1 MSARRAARR
10 WMSLVALVPAI
21 AGIAVSSPGAA
32 AAPASAHT
40 ALGSEAPPR
49 LPRGTTATGLLPDST
64 SVTGAV
70 VLNPRNGAALH
81 SFLDGLSNRSSPLY
95 HDYLRPASF
104 GRLFGP
110 SSETLSDVRAALVSE
125 GLSVGPVSSDGLL
138 MPFSGSA
145 GTVEQAFHTGLARYR
160 LSDGAI
166 GQATTSGIAIPSS
179 IAGSVASVIGLDDLV
194 AAEPASG
201 GPIAGTARR
210 PQVPEVRP
218 NISHPAGA
226 PVPCATASTAAQE
239 FNGLTDDELANAYG
253 TSGLY
258 ASDDTGAGQRVAL
271 FELEPFSLPDIRTF
285 DTCYFGAEA
294 AGQMVRHVK
303 VVPVDGGQ
311 PAGYGSGEAL
321 LDVENVSAM
330 APSAAIDVYEA
341 PNTSFGLVDDYA
353 AIVDDDADDIVTTT
367 WGMCEQAVQL
377 SEPGVQQAESLLFQQ
392 AAAQGQTVL
401 SAAGDEG
408 SDDCDAYGAPP
419 SPGDGQNPL
428 SVDDPSSQPYVVAV
442 GGTSTEAATDPPLQE
457 AWNEGGA
464 GGGGIS
470 GSWSMPSWQRGSQ
483 VPGIALPGSPDYR
496 HANAIESEFGYPTG
510 FCQQSTLGPTSTPC
524 RLLPDVSAQADP
536 YSGAL
541 TIYSKAFIDYGTA
554 GWITLG
560 GTSSAAPTWAAML
573 ALVDASPACASNPST
588 VHGVG
593 FVSPLLYDVASDPT
607 TYAASFDDVT
617 SGNNDI
623 FDLDNGQVFPATPGF
638 DLATGLGT
646 PQLTG
651 PDGSPGLAADLCAAA
666 ASPESVTVTGV
677 DPAVLPTS
685 GGRATITGTGFQS
698 GDVDEV
704 ADVTVGTWTIPRRD
718 FAVRSATE
726 IIATFPPASAT
737 VPPGAPPPQDGT
749 GSVDVTLTLR
759 NGASSAPGPG
769 AVVRYVD
776 GSATGAQPSIA
787 AVSPYGGSERNPA
800 PVTIVGSGF
809 ENASG
814 VTFGGVT
821 APSFT
826 VESPSRIEVTPP
838 PFGSQ
843 DCAPSVTGQIPD
855 H

>member
-1 MSARRAARR
+1 
-10 WMSLVALVPAI
+10 
-21 AGIAVSSPGAA
+21 
-32 AAPASAHT
+32 
-40 ALGSEAPPR
+40 
-49 LPRGTTATGLLPDST
+49 
-64 SVTGAV
+64 
-70 VLNPRNGAALH
+70 
-81 SFLDGLSNRSSPLY
+81 
-95 HDYLRPASF
+95 
-104 GRLFGP
+104 
-110 SSETLSDVRAALVSE
+110 
-125 GLSVGPVSSDGLL
+125 
-138 MPFSGSA
+138 
-145 GTVEQAFHTGLARYR
+145 
-160 LSDGAI
+160 
-166 GQATTSGIAIPSS
+166 
-179 IAGSVASVIGLDDLV
+179 
-194 AAEPASG
+194 
-201 GPIAGTARR
+201 
-210 PQVPEVRP
+210 
-218 NISHPAGA
+218 
-226 PVPCATASTAAQE
+226 
-239 FNGLTDDELANAYG
+239 
-253 TSGLY
+253 
-258 ASDDTGAGQRVAL
+258 
-271 FELEPFSLPDIRTF
+271 
-285 DTCYFGAEA
+285 
-294 AGQMVRHVK
+294 MVRHVK

-377 SEPGVQQAESLLFQQ
+377 SEPGVQEAESLLFQQ